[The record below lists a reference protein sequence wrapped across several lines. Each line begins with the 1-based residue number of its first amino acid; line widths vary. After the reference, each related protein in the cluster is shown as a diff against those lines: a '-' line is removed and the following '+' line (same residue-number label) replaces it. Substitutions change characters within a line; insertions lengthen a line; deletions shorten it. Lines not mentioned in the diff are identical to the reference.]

1 MQALVVILIILLAAF
16 VIVSTVLI
24 VIAIGLSR
32 DIAHAQRNIRTI
44 NANVDDVTTL
54 TSVVSSVYGLWL
66 KAKPKKKTARASK
79 KDTSK

>member
-1 MQALVVILIILLAAF
+1 MQALVVILIILLVAF

-24 VIAIGLSR
+24 VIAVGLSR

-66 KAKPKKKTARASK
+66 KAKSNKKASRTTEK
-79 KDTSK
+79 GSSK

>member
-44 NANVDDVTTL
+44 SANVDDVTAL